1 MALPFLKSEKRDP
14 APAASSHM
22 ASQNERPTAMAPQAA
37 SQRAT
42 SLAGL
47 AKSMAGAAISGRPAA
62 PAARPPGL
70 TAIDGGMKGQ
80 STASEPSSRDPD
92 EAVRARVAAIRS
104 AQTPLSRPGEIVS
117 VARFA
122 KSMRDRSRAAQY
134 DKTKAM
140 VGRIEQL
147 EIDMLIDIGAKTR
160 ARYISKLL
168 EIGRANKPL
177 SFSASEEVRGLRE
190 QHEEIMRG
198 LDLLREA
205 LERGEVEI
213 EGVEVT

>member
-1 MALPFLKSEKRDP
+1 MALPFLKSEKRDA
-14 APAASSHM
+14 APAATNPAASHSDRPG
-22 ASQNERPTAMAPQAA
+22 ASAAQAA

-47 AKSMAGAAISGRPAA
+47 AKSMAGAAISARPIA
-62 PAARPPGL
+62 AARPPGL

-80 STASEPSSRDPD
+80 TASSEPSSRDPD

-104 AQTPLSRPGEIVS
+104 AQTPLSKPGEIVS